1 MHRVRRHTSIVI
13 MAAQEVCRAFRK
25 TGRCRYEDA
34 CKFEHSEGEPIPQ
47 PPPGVCFEF
56 RDGECTRGNSCRF
69 MHGDADTRFE
79 AGADG
84 ILQRA
89 PQDRACSD
97 CGESFN
103 KASGSFSLNQ
113 WAKPEDQRRCR
124 QCVDDNAATNAAQ
137 SDDGEKKK
145 KKRRPRK
152 TAEALVCWNCGD
164 EGHASRECEQPKD
177 ESNSFSEC
185 FNCREIGHISS
196 QCVMPCRKCG
206 GDDHASH
213 NCEER

>member
-1 MHRVRRHTSIVI
+1 MGTHPSSSWLPKKFAVRSAKQV
-13 MAAQEVCRAFRK
+13 V
-25 TGRCRYEDA
+25 
-34 CKFEHSEGEPIPQ
+34 
-47 PPPGVCFEF
+47 
-56 RDGECTRGNSCRF
+56 
-69 MHGDADTRFE
+69 ADTKTP
-79 AGADG
+79 AS
-84 ILQRA
+84 L
-89 PQDRACSD
+89 STL
-97 CGESFN
+97 
-103 KASGSFSLNQ
+103 KASLFLNRPQ
-113 WAKPEDQRRCR
+113 AYASNSGMESVRVATLAASCTAMQTRVSRPGPTASCNALPKI
-124 QCVDDNAATNAAQ
+124 VHAATNAAQ

-152 TAEALVCWNCGD
+152 TAEALVCLNCGD

>member
-1 MHRVRRHTSIVI
+1 MGTHPSSSWLPKKFAVRSAKQV
-13 MAAQEVCRAFRK
+13 V
-25 TGRCRYEDA
+25 
-34 CKFEHSEGEPIPQ
+34 
-47 PPPGVCFEF
+47 
-56 RDGECTRGNSCRF
+56 
-69 MHGDADTRFE
+69 ADTKTP
-79 AGADG
+79 AS
-84 ILQRA
+84 L
-89 PQDRACSD
+89 STL
-97 CGESFN
+97 
-103 KASGSFSLNQ
+103 KASLFLNRPQ
-113 WAKPEDQRRCR
+113 AYASNSGMESVR
-124 QCVDDNAATNAAQ
+124 VAQ